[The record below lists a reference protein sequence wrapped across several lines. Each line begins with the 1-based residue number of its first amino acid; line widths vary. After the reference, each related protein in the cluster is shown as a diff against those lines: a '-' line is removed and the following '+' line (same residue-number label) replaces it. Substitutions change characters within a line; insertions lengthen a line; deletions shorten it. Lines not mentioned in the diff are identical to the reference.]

1 MPRRNSKAEIIFV
14 LTIVWFL
21 LKSYMHVMLLK
32 SWRFSL
38 QQLKMLPS
46 IFVVT
51 CFLHFLW
58 WLNTILRT
66 IKKGE
71 LIIWCCRVFLMS
83 SKRLSPVMKKE
94 KFSLQMLED
103 YWISNMKS
111 FIKREDI
118 LQRDDVIRQNEQN
131 LLQKDKENA
140 RLIELLKKNKL
151 IFKYSMRESGGMLF
165 PTVIKKIIK
174 TKNKC
179 IKK

>member
-21 LKSYMHVMLLK
+21 LKSHMHVMLLK

-38 QQLKMLPS
+38 QQLKMSPS

-58 WLNTILRT
+58 WLNTILRN

-83 SKRLSPVMKKE
+83 SKRLCPVMKKE

-103 YWISNMKS
+103 YWISKMKS
-111 FIKREDI
+111 FLKRMRIFFKGMTSFVKMSRISFKRINRTHGLKNCLRRTNWFLNIQWE
-118 LQRDDVIRQNEQN
+118 N
-131 LLQKDKENA
+131 LGECYFQQSL
-140 RLIELLKKNKL
+140 
-151 IFKYSMRESGGMLF
+151 
-165 PTVIKKIIK
+165 KKIIK
-174 TKNKC
+174 TKKSP
-179 IKK
+179 